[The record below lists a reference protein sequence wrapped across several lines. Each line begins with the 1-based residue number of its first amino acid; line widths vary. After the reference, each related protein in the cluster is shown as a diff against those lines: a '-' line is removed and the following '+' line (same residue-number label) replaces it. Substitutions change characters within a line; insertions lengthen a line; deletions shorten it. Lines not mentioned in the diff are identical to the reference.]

1 MINKELKQ
9 TQIAQSAIFT
19 TGSMRASK
27 ILPSF
32 YLVLSIFFTDFYFDY
47 SKNLKIYF
55 LTLFQPLTEIPN
67 VLIQTSN
74 RVSFFF
80 SSQNRLFIEIDNLNN
95 EIEKLNFE
103 ILKLKNLEKENIELS
118 KLMNLVKT
126 ENFSISILGEIK
138 SKSFFP
144 KESLN
149 VFTDIKKL
157 NEDMIVLNNYG
168 VVGQI
173 SEIYPNY
180 VRVQPL
186 YEKGNIVPSYISRNG
201 LNIILKGKGEN
212 KTFTIENLSSEVN
225 LYEGDEIYSSGL
237 GGKFP
242 KGYLI
247 GKVKSISKNQN
258 LKFQEVEVSS
268 SAEFDKGSKVLFI
281 SP

>member
-32 YLVLSIFFTDFYFDY
+32 FLVLSIFFTDFYFDY

-118 KLMNLVKT
+118 KLMNLVKN

>member
-32 YLVLSIFFTDFYFDY
+32 FLVLSIFFTDFYFDY

-103 ILKLKNLEKENIELS
+103 ILKLKNLEEENIELS

-180 VRVQPL
+180 VKVQPL

>member
-32 YLVLSIFFTDFYFDY
+32 FLVLSIFFTDFYFDY

-103 ILKLKNLEKENIELS
+103 ILKLKNLEEENIELS

-201 LNIILKGKGEN
+201 LNIILKGEGEN

>member
-32 YLVLSIFFTDFYFDY
+32 FLVLSIFFTDFYFGY

-103 ILKLKNLEKENIELS
+103 ILKLKNLEEENIELS

>member
-32 YLVLSIFFTDFYFDY
+32 FLVLSIFFTDLYFNY

-103 ILKLKNLEKENIELS
+103 ILKLKNLEEENIELS

-157 NEDMIVLNNYG
+157 NEDMVVLNNYG

>member
-32 YLVLSIFFTDFYFDY
+32 FLVLSIFFTDFYFNY

-55 LTLFQPLTEIPN
+55 LTFFQPLTEIPN
-67 VLIQTSN
+67 VLVQTSN

-103 ILKLKNLEKENIELS
+103 ILKLKNLEEENIELS

-157 NEDMIVLNNYG
+157 NEDMVVLNNYG

-212 KTFTIENLSSEVN
+212 KTFVIENLSSEVN

>member
-32 YLVLSIFFTDFYFDY
+32 FLVLSIFFTDLYFNY

-103 ILKLKNLEKENIELS
+103 ILKLKNLEEENIELS

>member
-32 YLVLSIFFTDFYFDY
+32 FLVLSIFFTDFYFNY

-103 ILKLKNLEKENIELS
+103 ILKLKNLEEENIELS